1 MKQAS
6 AHAAAEPGITVNATP
21 KPLQVSLAKYLIAIV
36 EALFCASRGQAHGL
50 SEATR

>member
-6 AHAAAEPGITVNATP
+6 AHAAAEPGITVNTTY
-21 KPLQVSLAKYLIAIV
+21 KPLLVSLARYLNAIV
-36 EALFCASRGQAHGL
+36 EAVFCASRGQAHGL